1 MNMNH
6 HQHSSIFKQKG
17 FTLLELMISLVLGL
31 LISAAALQL
40 FLTSQKNLALQQG
53 FANIQNDSL
62 FGLESVVRDIR
73 LANLNAA
80 QPKVDDTVLHG
91 GIVLSGKNFTTL
103 ENTTTH
109 LPTITLENAISE
121 SAVGSSNLVGV
132 KSDVLVIQYKNT
144 VDNQFNCE
152 GEGITKDA
160 YVVQKYFLRD
170 DVSRNDPNSPLSLAC
185 KATSY
190 AGDEPAKIDLS
201 GKGSIIIP
209 RVDHFNVLLAVARDG
224 MNAGCSAAAT
234 ADGQLDCFGY
244 ITIKDYQKLTVKP
257 QIVAIKV
264 GLFVRSTDSIGKNK
278 FFDKNKV
285 FSVLNTSAKLTEHAK
300 NDLYLRNV
308 VTQTIAIRNGFG
320 IEK

>member
-1 MNMNH
+1 MKI
-6 HQHSSIFKQKG
+6 SSPKYVAAKEQG

-62 FGLESVVRDIR
+62 FGVESIVRDIR

-80 QPKVDDTVLHG
+80 QPIVDDTVLHG
-91 GIVLSGKNFTTL
+91 GIVLGGKNFTIL
-103 ENTTTH
+103 EDAKHIPNIE
-109 LPTITLENAISE
+109 LVKAISE

-144 VDNQFNCE
+144 VNNQFNCE

-170 DVSRNDPNSPLSLAC
+170 DVNGNDPNSPLALAC

-224 MNAGCSAAAT
+224 MNANCSATAT

-244 ITIKDYQKLTVKP
+244 ITINDYQKLTVKP

-264 GLFVRSTDSIGKNK
+264 GLIVRSTDSIGKNR

-285 FSVLNTSAKLTEHAK
+285 FSVLNTSAKLIEHAK